1 VKRINV
7 SKTQIVYLLA
17 LTGGKILFVFSLK
30 TKRFGRKAGIWFPEY
45 PIDSLL
51 ILRMEMMLTV
61 EIWALNCYLC
71 PNYL

>member
-1 VKRINV
+1 MV
-7 SKTQIVYLLA
+7 SKT
-17 LTGGKILFVFSLK
+17 
-30 TKRFGRKAGIWFPEY
+30 